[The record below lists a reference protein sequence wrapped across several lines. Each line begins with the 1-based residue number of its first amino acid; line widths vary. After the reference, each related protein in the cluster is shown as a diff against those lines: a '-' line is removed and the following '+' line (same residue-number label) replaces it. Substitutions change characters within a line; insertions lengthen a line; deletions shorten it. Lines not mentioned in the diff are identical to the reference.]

1 LIDNQY
7 CDGNQRF
14 NTNTIWQ
21 INEKMVK
28 EMEISAAVF
37 YKYFYTIWLTAG
49 CSINNS
55 LIGTFVTK

>member
-21 INEKMVK
+21 INEKMMK

-37 YKYFYTIWLTAG
+37 YEYFYTLFG
-49 CSINNS
+49 
-55 LIGTFVTK
+55 LLQVPL